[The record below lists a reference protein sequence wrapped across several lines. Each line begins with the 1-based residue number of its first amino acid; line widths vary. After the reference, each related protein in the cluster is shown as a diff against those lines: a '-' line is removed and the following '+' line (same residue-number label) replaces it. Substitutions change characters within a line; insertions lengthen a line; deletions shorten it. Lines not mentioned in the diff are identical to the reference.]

1 MKLRFLFT
9 SLLLTIGGCQTTGD
23 PTQGG
28 LFGWSEKKAQVRQN
42 ELEQNLINKQQTL
55 ANEHNKA
62 NNNLALKDRTSSN
75 VTSIEQT
82 LKTLDAE
89 NSKLEKDI
97 RQLSRTKHLKEADAK
112 RISVKLKAN
121 AQQRKNSYQKK
132 PKEERIN
139 EVTEQ
144 NKDLHDELQFLLD
157 N

>member
-28 LFGWSEKKAQVRQN
+28 LFGWSEKKAQLRQN

-62 NNNLALKDRTSSN
+62 TNNLALKDRTSTNIS
-75 VTSIEQT
+75 SIEQT

-97 RQLSRTKHLKEADAK
+97 RQLSRKKHLKEADAK

-121 AQQRKNSYQKK
+121 DQQRKNSYQKK
-132 PKEERIN
+132 PQEERIN

>member
-1 MKLRFLFT
+1 MKLRFFFT

-42 ELEQNLINKQQTL
+42 ELEQNLISKQQTL
-55 ANEHNKA
+55 ANEHNKTINNSAIKDSTSA
-62 NNNLALKDRTSSN
+62 NVS
-75 VTSIEQT
+75 SIEQT

-97 RQLSRTKHLKEADAK
+97 RQLSRKKHLKEADAK

-121 AQQRKNSYQKK
+121 VQQRKNSYQKK
-132 PKEERIN
+132 PPEERIN